1 MIVIDLPWPPKELNP
16 NARLD
21 RRKVAPIKKKHRN
34 DCYLMTRVTTKER
47 ISGRH
52 HIALTFF
59 PPNDWRQRDLDNLL
73 ASMKAG
79 IDGVADA
86 LGINDR
92 EFDPVTI
99 SMAETKGPLVRLTI
113 TPYQEAA

>member
-1 MIVIDLPWPPKELNP
+1 MIEIELPWPPKEVSP
-16 NARLD
+16 NQRLHWT
-21 RRKVAPIKKKHRN
+21 KVAEAKRVYRTACHLI
-34 DCYLMTRVTTKER
+34 TRPKCKTR
-47 ISGRH
+47 LAGRH
-52 HIALTFF
+52 HITLTFF

-79 IDGVADA
+79 LDGVADA

-99 SMAETKGPLVRLTI
+99 SMAETKGPHVRLTI

>member
-1 MIVIDLPWPPKELNP
+1 MITIDLPWPPKELNP
-16 NARLD
+16 NARID
-21 RRKVAPIKKKHRN
+21 RRSVAPIKKKHRA
-34 DCYLMTRVTTKER
+34 DCYLMAKVATKDK
-47 ISGRH
+47 IAGRH
-52 HIALTFF
+52 HIMLTFF

-79 IDGVADA
+79 LDGVADA

-99 SMAETKGPLVRLTI
+99 SMADTNGPLVRLTLV
-113 TPYQEAA
+113 PHQETA

>member
-1 MIVIDLPWPPKELNP
+1 MIVIDLPWPPSALSP
-16 NARLD
+16 NQRLHW
-21 RRKVAPIKKKHRN
+21 REVAKVKKKYRS
-34 DCYLMTRVTTKER
+34 DCHMLTLAACSRK

-52 HIALTFF
+52 SLMLEFF
-59 PPNDWRQRDLDNLL
+59 PPDGRHRDRDNLL
-73 ASMKAG
+73 ATMKAG

-92 EFDPVTI
+92 EFDPVTV
-99 SMAETKGPLVRLTI
+99 SMATEKGPRVRLTI